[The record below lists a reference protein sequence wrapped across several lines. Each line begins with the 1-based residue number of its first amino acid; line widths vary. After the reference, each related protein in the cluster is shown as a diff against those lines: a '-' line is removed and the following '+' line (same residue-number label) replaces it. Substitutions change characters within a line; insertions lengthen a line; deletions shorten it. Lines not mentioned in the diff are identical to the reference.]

1 MIHVKNEKLDMIH
14 VKHEKYIQMY
24 TLPILTHVPTTQ
36 YVTRTKKFSHTTV
49 THSNISC
56 LILKTTYNVFA

>member
-24 TLPILTHVPTTQ
+24 TLPILTHVPSMSQEQKSSLTQ
-36 YVTRTKKFSHTTV
+36 QS
-49 THSNISC
+49 
-56 LILKTTYNVFA
+56 LIQTFLV